1 VLHLNL
7 KLQHM
12 RSSVYI
18 YTLALALA
26 TVLMFSSSCKKDDD
40 DPSNTDKITGK
51 NFVMT
56 AWTIDPPVDIGA
68 GPFSDLFALLPAC
81 TKDDITVFNA
91 DGTMTLDEGAS
102 KCEQGDPQTT
112 SGTWSFIDNE
122 TKLSTT
128 VDGNTQVMDIVELTE
143 NTLRL
148 SYEETEDY
156 GDGEK
161 TYTNTITFTAN

>member
-1 VLHLNL
+1 MKRNFYIFSIVFALT
-7 KLQHM
+7 
-12 RSSVYI
+12 SVF
-18 YTLALALA
+18 L
-26 TVLMFSSSCKKDDD
+26 FSSSCKKDDED
-40 DPSNTDKITGK
+40 LSNTDRLTGK
-51 NFVMT
+51 NFIMT

-81 TKDDITVFNA
+81 TIDDITTFNA
-91 DGTMTLDEGAS
+91 DGTMTVDEGAS

-122 TKLSTT
+122 SKLSTT
-128 VDGNTQVMDIVELTE
+128 VDDITQIMNIVELTE

-156 GDGEK
+156 GDGEQ